1 MDNALALTR
10 EYYPSVLRDNENI
23 YFKLRCRKF
32 VEMIRQTTELHEISP
47 LPTKKPASN
56 GRSHD
61 EYNDVFNHQMELDE
75 QLGAGGYQNGT
86 TRQHDNG
93 TDWENAMDTSDDP
106 SLGMKSLEETI
117 QYGQELKAEF
127 SEDPRRE
134 VKKALED
141 TLALIAYAD
150 PREGPLK
157 ELLDERGR
165 VPVAEELN
173 GAILGIFLCHTAV
186 GELQIVGANIFYSEP
201 RQVLFGSF
209 GAAGAANSCVAQ

>member
-1 MDNALALTR
+1 LTEIRRAILKGDIDSALGLTR

-32 VEMIRQTTELHEISP
+32 VEMIRQTTDFHDSP
-47 LPTKKPASN
+47 TLPAKKASQN
-56 GRSHD
+56 GRSTHTHD
-61 EYNDVFNHQMELDE
+61 DYNDVFNHQMELDE
-75 QLGAGGYQNGT
+75 QLGAATFQNGT
-86 TRQHDNG
+86 SRQQDN
-93 TDWENAMDTSDDP
+93 DWASVMDTAMDTSSDDIAG
-106 SLGMKSLEETI
+106 STGLGIKTLEETI

-150 PREGPLK
+150 PRDGPLR

-165 VPVAEELN
+165 APVAEELN
-173 GAILGIFLCHTAV
+173 GAILG
-186 GELQIVGANIFYSEP
+186 E
-201 RQVLFGSF
+201 
-209 GAAGAANSCVAQ
+209 